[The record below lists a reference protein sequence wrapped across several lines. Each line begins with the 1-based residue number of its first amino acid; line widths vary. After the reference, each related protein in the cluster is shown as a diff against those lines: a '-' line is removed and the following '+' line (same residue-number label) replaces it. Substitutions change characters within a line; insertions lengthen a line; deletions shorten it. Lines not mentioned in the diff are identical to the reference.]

1 MAAEIVQINP
11 QDFLSQNYQTQDVN
25 LITSFAVS
33 TFLSSSSYIEFF
45 IYDNN
50 KNILDSDYNFIEYTI
65 LENGQSAGSNNDVSQ
80 IIIDP
85 EVILIIEGYNQGIII
100 LILISLINK

>member
-1 MAAEIVQINP
+1 MAAEIVQITP

-45 IYDNN
+45 IM
-50 KNILDSDYNFIEYTI
+50 
-65 LENGQSAGSNNDVSQ
+65 
-80 IIIDP
+80 IIIKISL
-85 EVILIIEGYNQGIII
+85 ILIII
-100 LILISLINK
+100 LLNIQY

>member
-1 MAAEIVQINP
+1 MAAEIVQITP

-65 LENGQSAGSNNDVSQ
+65 L
-80 IIIDP
+80 
-85 EVILIIEGYNQGIII
+85 VI
-100 LILISLINK
+100 ISLAVRSFESNIIFLSLSKPYSTLSILKTSVTPSV